1 MKWTKYVQLV
11 LLVCGV
17 AVFAYFILA
26 GEAAVGAMLT
36 WAYIILGL
44 ALGSAVVFPVVGMFS
59 NPKAA
64 VRTLVGL
71 VVAVAAIFGLYSLSS
86 AAPMLLPN
94 GDVFDNATT
103 LRLTDTGL
111 YIAYIVLAASFV
123 AILFGELK
131 SAFKK

>member
-11 LLVCGV
+11 LLVICV
-17 AVFAYFILA
+17 AVFAYFLVQ

-44 ALGSAVVFPVVGMFS
+44 AIATAVVFPLISMFS
-59 NPKAA
+59 NPKGA

-71 VVAVAAIFGLYSLSS
+71 VVAVAAIFGLYSLAS
-86 AAPMLLPN
+86 ADPMMLPN

-103 LRLTDTGL
+103 LKLTDTGL
-111 YIAYIVLAASFV
+111 YIAYLVLAAAFA

>member
-11 LLVCGV
+11 LMLCGV
-17 AVFAYFILA
+17 AVFAYFVLA
-26 GEAAVGAMLT
+26 GEAAVGAMLV

-44 ALGSAVVFPVVGMFS
+44 ALGSAVVFPLVSMFS
-59 NPKAA
+59 NPKGAI
-64 VRTLVGL
+64 RTLVGL

-86 AAPMLLPN
+86 ANPMMLPN
-94 GDVFDNATT
+94 GDVIDNATT
-103 LRLTDTGL
+103 LKLTDTGL

>member
-11 LLVCGV
+11 LMLCGV
-17 AVFAYFILA
+17 AVFAYFLFA

-44 ALGSAVVFPVVGMFS
+44 ALASAVVFPLISMFS
-59 NPKAA
+59 NPKGA

-71 VVAVAAIFGLYSLSS
+71 VIAVAAIFGLYSLSS

-94 GDVFDNATT
+94 GDVFDNVAT
-103 LRLTDTGL
+103 LKLTDTGL
-111 YIAYIVLAASFV
+111 YIAYIVMAAAFA

-131 SAFKK
+131 SVFKK

>member
-11 LLVCGV
+11 LMLCGV
-17 AVFAYFILA
+17 AVFAYFVLA
-26 GEAAVGAMLT
+26 GEAAVGAMLV

-44 ALGSAVVFPVVGMFS
+44 ALGSAVVFPLVSMFS
-59 NPKAA
+59 NPKGAI
-64 VRTLVGL
+64 RTLVGL

-86 AAPMLLPN
+86 AAPMMLPN
-94 GDVFDNATT
+94 GDVIDNVTT
-103 LRLTDTGL
+103 LKLTDTGL

-123 AILFGELK
+123 AILYGELK

>member
-17 AVFAYFILA
+17 AVFAYFLFA

-86 AAPMLLPN
+86 ANPMLLPN
-94 GDVFDNATT
+94 GDVFDNVAT

-111 YIAYIVLAASFV
+111 YIAYIVLAASFA

>member
-11 LLVCGV
+11 LMLCGV
-17 AVFAYFILA
+17 AVFAYFLFA

-44 ALGSAVVFPVVGMFS
+44 ALVSAVVFPLISMFS

-64 VRTLVGL
+64 VRTLIGM
-71 VVAVAAIFGLYSLSS
+71 VVAVAAIFGLYSL
-86 AAPMLLPN
+86 AGAEPMLLPN
-94 GDVFDNATT
+94 GDVFDNVTT
-103 LRLTDTGL
+103 LKLTDTGL

>member
-11 LLVCGV
+11 LLVICV
-17 AVFAYFILA
+17 AVFAYFLVQ

-44 ALGSAVVFPVVGMFS
+44 AIATAVVFPLISMFS
-59 NPKAA
+59 NPKGA

-71 VVAVAAIFGLYSLSS
+71 VVAVAAIFGLYSLAS
-86 AAPMLLPN
+86 ADPMMLPN

-103 LRLTDTGL
+103 LKLTDTGL
-111 YIAYIVLAASFV
+111 YIAYLVLAAAF
-123 AILFGELK
+123 ATILFGELK

>member
-11 LLVCGV
+11 LMLCGV
-17 AVFAYFILA
+17 AVFAYFVLA
-26 GEAAVGAMLT
+26 GEAAVGAMLV

-44 ALGSAVVFPVVGMFS
+44 ALGFAVVFPLVSMFS
-59 NPKAA
+59 NPKGAI
-64 VRTLVGL
+64 RTLVGL

-86 AAPMLLPN
+86 AAPMMLPN
-94 GDVFDNATT
+94 GDVIDNVTT
-103 LRLTDTGL
+103 LKLTDTGL

-123 AILFGELK
+123 AILYGELK

>member
-11 LLVCGV
+11 LMLCGV
-17 AVFAYFILA
+17 AVFAYFLFA

-44 ALGSAVVFPVVGMFS
+44 ALASAVVFPLISMFS
-59 NPKAA
+59 NPKGAI
-64 VRTLVGL
+64 RTLVGL

-86 AAPMLLPN
+86 ASPMLLPN
-94 GDVFDNATT
+94 GDVFDNVAT
-103 LRLTDTGL
+103 LKLTDTGL
-111 YIAYIVLAASFV
+111 YIAYIVMAAAFA

-131 SAFKK
+131 SVFKK

>member
-11 LLVCGV
+11 LLVICV
-17 AVFAYFILA
+17 AVFAYFLVQ

-44 ALGSAVVFPVVGMFS
+44 ALAAAVVFPLVGMFS
-59 NPKAA
+59 NPKGA

-71 VVAVAAIFGLYSLSS
+71 VIAVAAIFGLYSLAS
-86 AAPMLLPN
+86 ADPMMLPN

-103 LRLTDTGL
+103 LKLTDTGL
-111 YIAYIVLAASFV
+111 YIAYLVLAAAF
-123 AILFGELK
+123 ATILFGELK

>member
-11 LLVCGV
+11 LLVICV
-17 AVFAYFILA
+17 AVFAYFLVQ

-44 ALGSAVVFPVVGMFS
+44 AIATAVVFPLISMFS
-59 NPKAA
+59 NPKGAI
-64 VRTLVGL
+64 RTLVGL
-71 VVAVAAIFGLYSLSS
+71 VVAVAAIFGLYSLAS
-86 AAPMLLPN
+86 ADPMMLPN

-103 LRLTDTGL
+103 LKLTDTGL
-111 YIAYIVLAASFV
+111 YIAYLVLAAAF
-123 AILFGELK
+123 ATILFGELK

>member
-11 LLVCGV
+11 LMLCGV
-17 AVFAYFILA
+17 AVFAYFLFA

-44 ALGSAVVFPVVGMFS
+44 ALVSAVVFPLISMFS
-59 NPKAA
+59 NPKGA

-94 GDVFDNATT
+94 GDVFDNVAT
-103 LRLTDTGL
+103 LKLTDTGL
-111 YIAYIVLAASFV
+111 YIAYIVMAAAFA

-131 SAFKK
+131 SVFKK

>member
-11 LLVCGV
+11 LMLCGV
-17 AVFAYFILA
+17 AVFAYFLFA

-44 ALGSAVVFPVVGMFS
+44 AMVSAVVFPLISMFS
-59 NPKAA
+59 NPKGA

-94 GDVFDNATT
+94 GDVFDNVAT
-103 LRLTDTGL
+103 LKLTDTGL
-111 YIAYIVLAASFV
+111 YIAYIVMAAAFA

-131 SAFKK
+131 SVFKK

>member
-11 LLVCGV
+11 LLVICV
-17 AVFAYFILA
+17 AVFAYFLVQ

-44 ALGSAVVFPVVGMFS
+44 ALAAAVVFPLVGMFS
-59 NPKAA
+59 NPKGA
-64 VRTLVGL
+64 VRTLIGL
-71 VVAVAAIFGLYSLSS
+71 VVAVAAIFGLYSLAS
-86 AAPMLLPN
+86 ADPMMLPN

-103 LRLTDTGL
+103 LKLTDTGL
-111 YIAYIVLAASFV
+111 YIAYLVLAAAF
-123 AILFGELK
+123 ATILFGELK

>member
-11 LLVCGV
+11 LMLCGV
-17 AVFAYFILA
+17 AVFAYFLFA

-44 ALGSAVVFPVVGMFS
+44 ALLSAVVFPLISMFS
-59 NPKAA
+59 NPKGA

-94 GDVFDNATT
+94 GDVFDNVAT
-103 LRLTDTGL
+103 LKLTDTGL
-111 YIAYIVLAASFV
+111 YIAYIVMAAAFA

-131 SAFKK
+131 SVFKK

>member
-11 LLVCGV
+11 LMLCGV
-17 AVFAYFILA
+17 AVFAYFLFA

-44 ALGSAVVFPVVGMFS
+44 ALASAVVFPLISMFS
-59 NPKAA
+59 NPKGA

-94 GDVFDNATT
+94 GDVFDNVAT
-103 LRLTDTGL
+103 LKLTDTGL
-111 YIAYIVLAASFV
+111 YIAYIVMAAAFA

-131 SAFKK
+131 SVFKK